1 MSYTNERNVQMLV
14 YLLKAHGIKKII
26 ASPGTTNVT
35 FVASLQ
41 HDPYFEIYS
50 CVDERS
56 AAYIACGMAAE
67 SGDPVVLS
75 CTGATASRNY
85 VPGLTEAYY
94 RKLPILTVTSSRE
107 IYKIGH
113 LEDQVTDRTC
123 PMKDIAKVSVQI
135 PTIHTEEEEWAY
147 GVAINKAILELKR
160 HGGGPAHINLVTT
173 YEWSYSVKD
182 IAPTSVI
189 NRYTYGDAFPELKGK
204 KVAVF
209 IGSHHNWTKKELES
223 IDIFCERYNAFVL
236 YDVTSNYR
244 GKYGIPLGFGRYYT
258 DTLKTID
265 VLIHLGEVSGIK
277 PNMNM
282 KEVWRISSDGEIKDL
297 FHKLRYVFEMEEA
310 DFFSY
315 YIEHSDNFRDTSFY
329 NEWKTQRSQILS
341 KVPEIPFSNTWIG
354 FNSLDKLPEDSVLH
368 LGILNSLRSWSL
380 LDLPKNVLTYSNTG
394 GYGIDGG
401 VSSLV
406 GASLINHDKL
416 YFGIFG
422 DLAFFYD
429 LNSIGNHHIGNNI
442 RIMLI
447 NNGRGVEFR
456 LPTNPAS
463 QFGADADRFIA
474 AAGHY
479 GNKSP
484 DLVKHYAQD
493 LGFEYLTASSKDEFI
508 TVSQKFFLDKKY
520 GRPMLFEVFVD
531 YVDDVKAYE
540 LINSLTLT
548 ANDKAKQI
556 AKSFLGTKKIN
567 QIKKTLR
574 KG

>member
-1 MSYTNERNVQMLV
+1 MNYTNERNVQMLV

-26 ASPGTTNVT
+26 ASPGATSVT
-35 FVASLQ
+35 LVASLQ
-41 HDPYFEIYS
+41 QGPFFGIYS
-50 CVDERS
+50 CVVERS

-67 SGDPVVLS
+67 SGEPVMLS

-85 VPGLTEAYY
+85 VPGLTEAFY

-135 PTIHTEEEEWAY
+135 PTIHTKEEEWAY

-173 YEWSYSVKD
+173 YDWSYSVKD
-182 IAPTSVI
+182 IAPVRVI
-189 NRYTYGDAFPELKGK
+189 NRLTYKDKLHELKGK
-204 KVAVF
+204 RVAIF
-209 IGSHHNWTKKELES
+209 IGSHHNWAKGELEA
-223 IDIFCERYNAFVL
+223 INTFCERYNAFVL

-244 GKYGIPLGFGRYYT
+244 GKYGIPLGFPQYYT
-258 DTLKTID
+258 DAQKTID
-265 VLIHLGEVSGIK
+265 VLIHLGEISGLK
-277 PNMNM
+277 AYMHM
-282 KEVWRISSDGEIKDL
+282 KEVWRVSPDGEIKDL
-297 FHKLRYVFEMEEA
+297 FHKLKYVFEMEEE

-315 YIEHSDNFRDTSFY
+315 YVKQAASTIDTTFY
-329 NEWKTQRSQILS
+329 NEWRRQRNEILS
-341 KVPEIPFSNTWIG
+341 KIPEIPFSNTWIG
-354 FNSLDKLPEDSVLH
+354 FNSLNKLPGNSVLH
-368 LGILNSLRSWSL
+368 LGILNSLRSWGQ
-380 LDLPKNVLTYSNTG
+380 LDLPQNVLTYSNTG

-401 VSSLV
+401 VSSLI
-406 GASLINHDKL
+406 GASLIHQDKL

-429 LNSIGNHHIGNNI
+429 MNSIGNHHIGNND
-442 RIMLI
+442 RIMLV

-463 QFGADADRFIA
+463 QFGEDTDKYIA

-493 LGFEYLTASSKDEFI
+493 LGFEYITASSKEEFE
-508 TVSQKFFLDKKY
+508 SLSGRFFSNKKIDK
-520 GRPMLFEVFVD
+520 PMFLEVFVD
-531 YVDDVKAYE
+531 YQDDVKAYE
-540 LINSLTLT
+540 LINSMALS

-556 AKSFLGTKKIN
+556 AKSVLGTKTIN
-567 QIKKTLR
+567 QIKRTLG